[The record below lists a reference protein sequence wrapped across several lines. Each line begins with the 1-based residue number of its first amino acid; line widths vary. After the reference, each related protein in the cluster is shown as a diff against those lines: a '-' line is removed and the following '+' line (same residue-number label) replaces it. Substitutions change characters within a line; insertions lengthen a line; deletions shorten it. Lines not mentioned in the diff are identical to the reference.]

1 MHLNSMSFHFI
12 ALFPNNCR
20 IFIRERLIGSSL
32 FYDIDPDME
41 ALYTVFTLRNSY
53 QNKEGHHTVWNKG
66 DLNRFIKLRLR
77 FLSL

>member
-41 ALYTVFTLRNSY
+41 AVYTLLEIVS
-53 QNKEGHHTVWNKG
+53 G
-66 DLNRFIKLRLR
+66 IKKVTIP
-77 FLSL
+77 SGIKVI